1 MMQSVRTS
9 PLTNN
14 MFKLQVQ
21 QEKLGDWVDCSYPPA
36 DCPTVYQRWET
47 YTNMFKNYNYRIVPA
62 N

>member
-1 MMQSVRTS
+1 MQSNKLT